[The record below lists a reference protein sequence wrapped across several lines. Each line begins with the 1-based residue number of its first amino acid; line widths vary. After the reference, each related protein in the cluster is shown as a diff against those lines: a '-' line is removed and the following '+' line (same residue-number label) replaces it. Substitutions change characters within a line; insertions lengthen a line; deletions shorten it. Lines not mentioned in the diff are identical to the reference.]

1 LPLSEI
7 DSDHLRRA
15 IALAAAT
22 AAQGNTPFGAVL
34 VSCEGVVLGEGAN
47 TVNVSGD
54 VTAHA
59 ECAALRTAGTEHGL
73 AALSGATIYSSGEPC
88 AMCCTAL
95 VMAGVRRVVF
105 GLPYAAARPHLP
117 PSVNRVSLGARQ
129 VLGAAESPVL
139 VEGPALEDEV
149 HAVVVAAAK
158 RP

>member
-1 LPLSEI
+1 MPLSEI

-34 VSCEGVVLGEGAN
+34 VSREGVVLGEGAN
-47 TVNVSGD
+47 TVNASGD

-59 ECAALRTAGTEHGL
+59 ECAALRAAGIAHGL
-73 AALSGATIYSSGEPC
+73 TAISGATMYSSGEPC
-88 AMCCTAL
+88 AMCSTAL

-105 GLPYAAARPHLP
+105 GLPYAAARRHLP
-117 PSVNRVSLGARQ
+117 PPINRVSLGARE

-139 VEGPALEDEV
+139 VEGPALEEKV
-149 HAVVVAAAK
+149 RAVVVAAAR